1 MKLPEI
7 SVKRPIMTLMV
18 FLAVLVIGSIS
29 FLNLKFDL
37 LPDIEPPVITVITP
51 WPGASASDVEQR
63 ITKVMENGLSM
74 LEGVDDIISKSID
87 NISVVSVKFKWGVD
101 LDVRAGDVRDAVN
114 FAKRELP
121 SDAEESVILRIT
133 SGTVPVVE
141 VTMTA
146 ERSYQGLFHFVDK
159 TVVEELSRVPGVG
172 QILVFGGIGR
182 EIQVLLDVD
191 RLEAFR
197 LSPDTIAGVLE
208 RENLNIPAGSLKEG
222 QTEYFIRVPGRFSS
236 VEEIRNTIVGIH
248 DGSPVKVGDIA
259 DTRDGYRE
267 LTMNGWQGDKAAV
280 VMIIMKN
287 SDANTI
293 EVSRMVL
300 DRLASLKEESFP
312 SDVEY
317 EVVMNTADFIM
328 NAISNLGRSLMA
340 GIVLVFLV
348 TWAFLK
354 RFRASLIVAGAIPF
368 SLIITFIAMGL
379 LDYTINI
386 FTLSALAMASGMVV
400 DNAIVATDQII
411 FHIEQG
417 SRRRVAAVLGAS
429 EIGSALF
436 ASTLTTIVVLLPLAF
451 LSGLVGV
458 FFSALTIVMVLAVSA
473 SLFVSLTFIPMMA
486 SKFFGREPGKL
497 RIHQVTERFFSAMED
512 TYSSMLAWGLENR
525 KKVIASALL
534 LLFLTFLGF
543 RTIGTELTP
552 DPDTGDIS
560 ITFSLP
566 EGTRLEVTDELVRE
580 VVSYCQETI
589 PEAQLVFGIDGM
601 EEEGFSVAVGLQ
613 AGTNIGTVGVKL
625 VDKNERDRS
634 AFEIANDIRNWILTK
649 PGIEDM
655 TVLVSS
661 PIKAMFMGSKPLDI
675 EIYGDDLKQVTGVAE
690 MIASGLA
697 EIPGTA
703 DISVSRR
710 QDRPEL
716 WVEPDREKA
725 AHLGVNT
732 AAVSRTARIYFA
744 GYETSESFWE
754 GENDF
759 PIRVRLREEQRN
771 SREIFGRLIVPSAS
785 GAPVRLSSVA
795 MMKDEVGPP
804 QIERKNRQRYVTV
817 GANVHGR
824 SLGEVT
830 ADARRMVDAMEIP
843 ESVRVSFGGQVR
855 EQQEAFQQMGLL
867 VLLGVMLVYMVM
879 AGQYEAYLDP
889 FVILFSIP
897 FALTGVVFAF
907 LVTGLYISMQA
918 LLGIIMLVGIVVNI
932 AIVLVDYINLV
943 RARGARLRDAIA
955 EAGRRRLRPA
965 FMTTLT
971 AFFGMLPMA
980 VSRGQG
986 AEIWR
991 PLAVSVMGG
1000 LLVSMLVNMLLVPV
1014 VYSIV
1019 EENIRKKPRF
1029 VEAREAARP

>member
-1 MKLPEI
+1 
-7 SVKRPIMTLMV
+7 
-18 FLAVLVIGSIS
+18 
-29 FLNLKFDL
+29 
-37 LPDIEPPVITVITP
+37 
-51 WPGASASDVEQR
+51 
-63 ITKVMENGLSM
+63 
-74 LEGVDDIISKSID
+74 
-87 NISVVSVKFKWGVD
+87 
-101 LDVRAGDVRDAVN
+101 
-114 FAKRELP
+114 
-121 SDAEESVILRIT
+121 
-133 SGTVPVVE
+133 
-141 VTMTA
+141 
-146 ERSYQGLFHFVDK
+146 
-159 TVVEELSRVPGVG
+159 
-172 QILVFGGIGR
+172 
-182 EIQVLLDVD
+182 
-191 RLEAFR
+191 
-197 LSPDTIAGVLE
+197 
-208 RENLNIPAGSLKEG
+208 
-222 QTEYFIRVPGRFSS
+222 
-236 VEEIRNTIVGIH
+236 
-248 DGSPVKVGDIA
+248 
-259 DTRDGYRE
+259 
-267 LTMNGWQGDKAAV
+267 
-280 VMIIMKN
+280 
-287 SDANTI
+287 
-293 EVSRMVL
+293 
-300 DRLASLKEESFP
+300 
-312 SDVEY
+312 
-317 EVVMNTADFIM
+317 
-328 NAISNLGRSLMA
+328 
-340 GIVLVFLV
+340 
-348 TWAFLK
+348 
-354 RFRASLIVAGAIPF
+354 
-368 SLIITFIAMGL
+368 
-379 LDYTINI
+379 
-386 FTLSALAMASGMVV
+386 
-400 DNAIVATDQII
+400 
-411 FHIEQG
+411 
-417 SRRRVAAVLGAS
+417 
-429 EIGSALF
+429 
-436 ASTLTTIVVLLPLAF
+436 LAF

-634 AFEIANDIRNWILTK
+634 AFEIANDIRNWIRTK

-754 GENDF
+754 GEDDF

-830 ADARRMVDAMEIP
+830 ADARGMVDAGESP
-843 ESVRVSFGGQVR
+843 ESDRGSLGGQVR
-855 EQQEAFQQMGLL
+855 EQQEAFQQMGL
-867 VLLGVMLVYMVM
+867 VGLLGV
-879 AGQYEAYLDP
+879 
-889 FVILFSIP
+889 IP
-897 FALTGVVFAF
+897 VD
-907 LVTGLYISMQA
+907 M
-918 LLGIIMLVGIVVNI
+918 GI
-932 AIVLVDYINLV
+932 
-943 RARGARLRDAIA
+943 
-955 EAGRRRLRPA
+955 GRER
-965 FMTTLT
+965 
-971 AFFGMLPMA
+971 
-980 VSRGQG
+980 
-986 AEIWR
+986 
-991 PLAVSVMGG
+991 
-1000 LLVSMLVNMLLVPV
+1000 
-1014 VYSIV
+1014 
-1019 EENIRKKPRF
+1019 
-1029 VEAREAARP
+1029 